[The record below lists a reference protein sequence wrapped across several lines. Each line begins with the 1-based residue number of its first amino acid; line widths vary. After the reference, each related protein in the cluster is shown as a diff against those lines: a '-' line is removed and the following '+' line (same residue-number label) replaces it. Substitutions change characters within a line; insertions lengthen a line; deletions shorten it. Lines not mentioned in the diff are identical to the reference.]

1 MTASPPMD
9 DHPLLALLR
18 RVPPLLISDT
28 IWEAAARIGESGGGL
43 PVVDE
48 GGRLVGYLG
57 ESDLLR
63 AICPGYLGQLADT
76 EFFIRDLS
84 AMARSARRGAD
95 DLVERH
101 LSPEPTVLHAT
112 DSATHAAEL
121 FLHHGVRSLPV
132 VDDEGRVIGVLRI
145 GDLISSLLRAAR
157 EAT

>member
-1 MTASPPMD
+1 MGER
-9 DHPLLALLR
+9 PLLDLLR
-18 RVPPLLISDT
+18 RVPPLRTTDT
-28 IWEAAARIGESGGGL
+28 IWEAAARMEESGGGL

-95 DLVERH
+95 DPVERH
-101 LSPEPTVLHAT
+101 MSREPTVLHAR

-132 VDDEGRVIGVLRI
+132 VDDAGTVLGVLRA
-145 GDLISSLLRAAR
+145 GDLVAALLRAAR
-157 EAT
+157 EMT